1 MNKETKKRVVMLVGA
16 GASCDFGI
24 ALTSDLTLEIK
35 NWLNNLS
42 DEENKNIVGIRYG
55 ELYNNIQD
63 VLKEYYKST
72 EQAHFERIYHVITEL
87 SNYFHAKIYS
97 VRHNNVKPVL
107 FPFLNF
113 DKIDSLVFRKEEQ
126 FLSEDEQDTKE
137 AHILFEIARKIEYCI
152 SQYMIEKCEFIND
165 KKSSQFRQN
174 LDNFSSFISNISKKY
189 IPRIYTTNYDN
200 IILQAYNQANIQ
212 FNTGFSEKIE
222 SANSKYLKFSP
233 YSIIDNWNKPGLFH
247 LHGSIHLGFW
257 KEEFGS
263 LACYDEPREI
273 LAWYDDPKDAL
284 KTLDRI
290 TGYHV
295 KQDGSIFFNRTLITG
310 LSKLERLQYQPYLS
324 YYTNL
329 YRELL
334 EADLIIVAGV
344 GMMDLH
350 LNSYLQTVTKFKK
363 ETPILFVT
371 YRNPNTRSQFNDED
385 SELLHTLHI
394 DVFGNDFESVKQ
406 NGWLKQS
413 NNRALWDGGF
423 AKFLK
428 EGYQQYIDSP
438 ENFWDISN
446 P

>member
-35 NWLNNLS
+35 NWLNKLP
-42 DEENKNIVGIRYG
+42 DEENENIVGIRYG

-72 EQAHFERIYHVITEL
+72 EQAHFERIYHVTTEAF
-87 SNYFHAKIYS
+87 NYLHAKKYP
-97 VRHNNVKPVL
+97 VRYNDIKPVL

-113 DKIDSLVFRKEEQ
+113 DKIDSLILRKEKQ
-126 FLSEDEQDTKE
+126 FLSEDEKDTKE
-137 AHILFEIARKIEYCI
+137 THILFEIARKIEYCI
-152 SQYMIEKCEFIND
+152 SQYMIKKCQFINGD
-165 KKSSQFRQN
+165 KASQFRQH
-174 LDNFSSFISNISKKY
+174 LDSFSSFISNISKKY

-233 YSIIDNWNKPGLFH
+233 YSIVDNWDKPGLFH

-257 KEEFGS
+257 KEKFDS
-263 LACYDEPREI
+263 FACYDEPQEI

-284 KTLDRI
+284 KTLDRM

-310 LSKLERLQYQPYLS
+310 LSKLDRLQYQPYLS

-371 YRNPNTRSQFNDED
+371 YRNPDPKFQFNNVD

-394 DVFGNDFESVKQ
+394 DVFGNNFELVEK

-413 NNRALWDGGF
+413 NNRALWYGGF

-438 ENFWDISN
+438 ENFWNVSN